1 MMKMKLKKIKLI
13 NWHIFTNN
21 TIEVDGNILITG
33 ENASGK
39 STLMD
44 AIYYVLS
51 GGDQYHFNKAANEG
65 GQRNLETYMRG
76 KLGSEKNPYL
86 RPQTDVV
93 SYIVLEYED
102 EKRRH
107 NMVLGCEMEIIA
119 ATQPKNHFFVINN
132 YKIKDDDFIKDKQI
146 IEYKSFKSNAK
157 AMKYDFDE
165 LPDSKKDRR
174 RRLAK
179 DIFKLDDHKRYYD
192 LLQNAICFKPISEV
206 STFVNGFL
214 LEEDNIELGSLREE
228 IRSYQNIHKM
238 VIREKEK
245 IESLKEFTPKAEKYI
260 SNLDELKYFNALRVE
275 SKIEKLNNV
284 INRANIELKRLED
297 EYNGLK
303 LEEESLNKNRDR
315 LKIEIHQLENNE
327 AYKALLNKKQSLEQL
342 KNELNILNQKL
353 NDFSNMLASEQKIV
367 RTLGLNYRFDEDYK
381 QKDFGLLKAHFE
393 NYNTQLKEL
402 DDKTRGLIAET
413 KYLIEQNNKSKKE
426 KEKELD
432 NLNKGINNYPN
443 DVYNLIEIAKTAIM
457 EYNPKDKNPE
467 VRPLC
472 EYIEIN
478 DEKWSNALEGYLNTR
493 RFNLI
498 FDPKYYDV
506 VSEAYD
512 KYKKEC
518 SVYVAGIVNVANI
531 PNNETSKNSLM
542 TKIDVKNRFANK
554 YANYLLGDLIC
565 VDDVKDLKHF
575 ESSITPGVM
584 VYKNY
589 VQKATN
595 PKIYKVPF
603 IGHDSRKKRIEI
615 LNNEIKQLDNSNLE
629 YNKKLSD
636 YDRILSTMKNSSI
649 DDLMKSENYWIQ
661 ISNKESSI
669 ERLETEIRSDEKN
682 NGLLEITGRID
693 DAKKNLEII
702 QSDIKKNSSKQKEN
716 STSQGQL
723 NQKLLDNKEQLQNEQ
738 DNYNEMRKSLVDEVY
753 EARKEK
759 YTSNG
764 WLNEEQINKD
774 YESVRQYNNAVNSS
788 LIATMQKYSTTYK
801 ASLTP
806 IIENISDYVNEY
818 YDLINRGVVQ
828 YEMEAKEAYERAEI
842 SFREDFIAKLKEKI
856 EKSQRMLDKINKN
869 LALHP
874 FGNDEE
880 KYKFYYEP
888 TKDSEFYN
896 YYRII
901 MSGKL
906 MESKDLFTEILD
918 EKDYSFMK
926 DLFGK
931 ISMETDSA
939 QAAAEVERYLDY
951 RNYMNYDIK
960 ITNKYGDESYFS
972 KINREKSGGETQTPF
987 YIVMAS
993 CFDELMNKDSNK
1005 VESTCQVVFDEA
1017 FNNMD
1022 ESRIKS
1028 LMEFYKKLNIQI
1040 VIIVPSNRISAIS
1053 PYMDTLV
1060 GITKVNNHPYL
1071 NVVSKQ

>member
-1 MMKMKLKKIKLI
+1 MKLKKIKLI
-13 NWHIFTNN
+13 NWHIFTDH
-21 TIEVDGNILITG
+21 TIEIDGNVLITG

-76 KLGSEKNPYL
+76 KLGSEKNPFL
-86 RPQTDVV
+86 RPQTDIV

-119 ATQPKNHFFVINN
+119 STQPKNHFFVINN

-146 IEYKSFKSNAK
+146 VEFRSFKMNAK

-165 LPDSKKDRR
+165 LPDTKKERR
-174 RRLAK
+174 RKLAK
-179 DIFKLDDHKRYYD
+179 DIFKLDDYKRYYD

-214 LEEDNIELGSLREE
+214 LDEDNIELSNLRDE
-228 IRSYQNIHKM
+228 IRSYQNIHKL
-238 VIREKEK
+238 VIKEKEK
-245 IESLKEFTPKAEKYI
+245 IETLKEFIPKAEKYMKNI
-260 SNLDELKYFNALRVE
+260 EDLKYFNALRVN
-275 SKIEKLNNV
+275 SKIEKLNNI
-284 INRANIELKRLED
+284 INCVNIDLKRLED
-297 EYNGLK
+297 EYNSLK
-303 LEEESLNKNRDR
+303 SSESSLRINHDR
-315 LKIEIHQLENNE
+315 LKNEIYQLENNE
-327 AYKALLNKKQSLEQL
+327 AYKVLINKKKNCEQL
-342 KNELNILNQKL
+342 KSERVDLTQRL
-353 NDFSNMLASEQKIV
+353 NDFSKMVASEQSIV
-367 RTLGLNYRFDEDYK
+367 RALGLNYRFDDDYK
-381 QKDFGLLKAHFE
+381 KKDFGLLIAHFE
-393 NYNTQLKEL
+393 NYNEQLKEL
-402 DDKTRGLIAET
+402 NEKIRREIAKIDIT
-413 KYLIEQNNKSKKE
+413 IEQNNNSKKG

-432 NLNKGINNYPN
+432 GLNKGLNNYPA
-443 DVYNLIEIAKTAIM
+443 DVYNLIKIAEEAIIKA
-457 EYNPKDKNPE
+457 NPREKNPE

-493 RFNLI
+493 KFNLI
-498 FDPKYYDV
+498 FDPDYYDV
-506 VSEAYD
+506 VSVAYD
-512 KYKKEC
+512 RYKNERKA
-518 SVYVAGIVNVANI
+518 YVAGIVNANI
-531 PNNETSKNSLM
+531 PSNKPLKNSLM
-542 TKIDVKNRFANK
+542 TKINVKNKHANK
-554 YANYLLGDLIC
+554 YANYLLGDLVC
-565 VDDVKDLKHF
+565 VEDVKELKHF
-575 ESSITPGVM
+575 ASSITPEVM

-595 PKIYKVPF
+595 PEIYRIPF
-603 IGHDSRKKRIEI
+603 IGRDSRRKRIEI
-615 LNNEIKQLDNSNLE
+615 LKNDIIQIDSDNDLCQKRRMELEKELTAIKDSNID
-629 YNKKLSD
+629 KL
-636 YDRILSTMKNSSI
+636 L
-649 DDLMKSENYWIQ
+649 KSENYWVKID
-661 ISNKESSI
+661 NKQSLI
-669 ERLETEIRSDEKN
+669 KQLEDEIKSDEAN

-693 DAKKNLEII
+693 TARNNLKVIEKNL
-702 QSDIKKNSSKQKEN
+702 SDNEEKKKEN
-716 STSQGQL
+716 SFKQGE
-723 NQKLLDNKEQLQNEQ
+723 QKHRINNSKEQLQMEQ
-738 DNYNEMRKSLVDEVY
+738 NNFSNIYKFLDENIF
-753 EARKEK
+753 ETFKNK

-764 WLNEEQINKD
+764 RLNNEQINND
-774 YESVRQYNNAVNSS
+774 YESTQNFNNAVNAS
-788 LIATMQKYSTTYK
+788 LVSTMQKYSSTYK

-806 IIENISDYVNEY
+806 IIENIGDYVNEY

-856 EKSQRMLDKINKN
+856 EKSQKMLDKINKN

-901 MSGKL
+901 MSSKL

-918 EKDYSFMK
+918 EKDYSIMK

-931 ISMETDSA
+931 ISMETDSE
-939 QAAAEVERYLDY
+939 QAIKEVERYLDY

-987 YIVMAS
+987 YIVIAS

-1040 VIIVPSNRISAIS
+1040 IIIVPSNRMSAIS
-1053 PYMDTLV
+1053 HYVDTLV
-1060 GITKVNNHPYL
+1060 GIIKVNNYPHL
-1071 NVVSKQ
+1071 SVASKQ